1 MVEMRENATYQ
12 AELPNYEEE
21 EGTAPD
27 HVASKGAA
35 DTFKKGYNDIDGSGF
50 KDFLLKPDMLRP
62 GLGHLSEGNEKRAKK
77 EVLFAEAAREEEE
90 PVDPLSELKAN
101 ARKARINAV
110 WEQLNSNGSSKSP
123 NAIPKSYKAT
133 EDKPKPKKCVP
144 DWMVSLGIAPKKPS
158 MVNVNIDGRQA
169 FSDGLASNRQ
179 REVGTKSIEAS
190 EEAKRIAAAALAAVK
205 DATALNKGGK
215 IEVNEIRNFAGE
227 EVKLRKFVDPN
238 STEAQIAQERTKM
251 QAASTSSLDAL
262 LDQISK
268 KRKLNILDKSK
279 KDWGDYKEKEGLE
292 EELDAYKK
300 SSDKY
305 LDKVSFLQRADL
317 REYERER
324 EIRLAQLSK
333 RRVDSQRD

>member
-12 AELPNYEEE
+12 AELPDYEEE
-21 EGTAPD
+21 EGAAPD
-27 HVASKGAA
+27 HVASKGAT

-50 KDFLLKPDMLRP
+50 KDFLLKPDMLQP
-62 GLGHLSEGNEKRAKK
+62 GLGQLSE
-77 EVLFAEAAREEEE
+77 EADRETEE
-90 PVDPLSELKAN
+90 PVDPLSQLKSN

-110 WEQLNSNGSSKSP
+110 WEQLNSNGSSKIS
-123 NAIPKSYKAT
+123 NAIPKSCKET

-158 MVNVNIDGRQA
+158 MVNTNINGRQA
-169 FSDGLASNRQ
+169 FSVGLASNRQ

-205 DATALNKGGK
+205 DATAVNKGGK
-215 IEVNEIRNFAGE
+215 IEVNEVRNFAGE

-251 QAASTSSLDAL
+251 QASSTSSLDAL
-262 LDQISK
+262 LEQISK

-324 EIRLAQLSK
+324 DIRLAQLSK
-333 RRVDSQRD
+333 RRADSQRD